1 MNRRGSAVIGIIVVL
16 AVAAV
21 VAIGVYYLTH
31 RGSGTGDRGL
41 LPEAVEAS
49 ASIDPETEQMEYM
62 EVTIDGND
70 YIYNNEKTDI
80 EALVAAV
87 EEHEEIDAVRI
98 ADRNASQK
106 AYRELT
112 EALDKKGIKYIE
124 GDADSEK

>member
-1 MNRRGSAVIGIIVVL
+1 MNRKGSAVIGIIVVL

-31 RGSGTGDRGL
+31 RGSGTGDKGL
-41 LPEAVEAS
+41 VPSVEAS
-49 ASIDPETEQMEYM
+49 ASIAPETEQLEYM

-80 EALVAAV
+80 EAIIAAM
-87 EEHEEIDAVRI
+87 EEHDEIAAVRI

-112 EALDKKGIKYIE
+112 AALDEKSIKYIE
-124 GDADSEK
+124 GDAESEK